1 MIPVLQ
7 ALAGTPVFS
16 RLYIEIRNSGHTLT
30 DVENISYRQDFSGI
44 ATPGGFI
51 HSVPVAV
58 SYTIHFTDGSV
69 AYFTQTDLEE
79 DRLTTLLAEMKTWK
93 TDTLLKAA
101 TSICQEVVYRNIK
114 RAYNSHEENNDNDR
128 NYDRTPATPRQSNAP
143 AAPSISPADCKTSA
157 SITYECGRI
166 SGQYT
171 LSTDDPE
178 AAPSISPAD

>member
-1 MIPVLQ
+1 MIIIDPEHRARINRLSVFLVGLSPVQ
-7 ALAGTPVFS
+7 A
-16 RLYIEIRNSGHTLT
+16 YILLEALESTA
-30 DVENISYRQDFSGI
+30 I
-44 ATPGGFI
+44 AL
-51 HSVPVAV
+51 
-58 SYTIHFTDGSV
+58 
-69 AYFTQTDLEE
+69 LEF
-79 DRLTTLLAEMKTWK
+79 
-93 TDTLLKAA
+93 
-101 TSICQEVVYRNIK
+101 
-114 RAYNSHEENNDNDR
+114 YNSHEENNDNDR